1 MYTNIT
7 LRKRLMVTIQL
18 KIHTH
23 ALASI
28 WTYLCASGVRLYI
41 HTCPDMHNMQS
52 CIICLCRI
60 CNNMHNCIIFNI
72 QLVLHSGAYMTNIL
86 KLEEG
91 NLDFLPNTNLINFT
105 KRRKVAD
112 ITAEIQQYQNQPY
125 NLTPVQSIQVC
136 KSFWLIMNNH
146 QSSRLIDLKMWD
158 VINCVMWLIFCTKVW
173 RKL

>member
-1 MYTNIT
+1 
-7 LRKRLMVTIQL
+7 
-18 KIHTH
+18 
-23 ALASI
+23 
-28 WTYLCASGVRLYI
+28 
-41 HTCPDMHNMQS
+41 
-52 CIICLCRI
+52 
-60 CNNMHNCIIFNI
+60 MHNCIIFNI
-72 QLVLHSGAYMTNIL
+72 QFVSHSGAYMTNIL

-146 QSSRLIDLKMWD
+146 QSSRLIDLKM
-158 VINCVMWLIFCTKVW
+158 
-173 RKL
+173 

>member
-1 MYTNIT
+1 MN
-7 LRKRLMVTIQL
+7 LR
-18 KIHTH
+18 
-23 ALASI
+23 
-28 WTYLCASGVRLYI
+28 ASGVRLYI
-41 HTCPDMHNMQS
+41 HTCPGMHNMQS

-60 CNNMHNCIIFNI
+60 CDNMHNCIICNI

-146 QSSRLIDLKMWD
+146 QSSRLIDLKM
-158 VINCVMWLIFCTKVW
+158 
-173 RKL
+173 